1 MSELSEAGL
10 YIHVP
15 FCLRKCCYCD
25 FNSYPLQP
33 EVVKTYCRAIK
44 AELASLASGVTIS
57 TIYVGGGTPTVLP
70 TSELLAILNGA
81 YAMAS
86 WRDGPPP
93 DVEISVEANPGTIN
107 SQQLKALADAG
118 VNRLSIG
125 VQSFDDG
132 VLQSLGRIHTAKQA
146 QEAFYMARQAG
157 FNNINI
163 DLMCGVPGQ
172 DEAILQATLEQAL
185 ALQPEHI
192 SCYSLI
198 VEPGTPMAE
207 MVNSN
212 QVVLPTEDAD
222 LAMYW
227 QVIRELTAA
236 GYVHYEISNF
246 ARPGYLCRHNLNY
259 WNNGVYLAA
268 GPGAHSCLGSERLV
282 NEADPTT
289 WARLVYAGSTA
300 VVQREYISKDEQ
312 MDETMILG
320 LRLLDGVS
328 LTQFEQRFGQSLLAI
343 YPEQVDKLQKNGLLK
358 LQAGR
363 LMLTSVGLPI
373 ANQVFMEFLRNSTMV
388 TE

>member
-25 FNSYPLQP
+25 FNSYPFQP
-33 EVVKTYCRAIK
+33 EAVKAYCRAIK
-44 AELASLASGVTIS
+44 AELANLASELTIS

-81 YAMAS
+81 YAMAG
-86 WRDGPPP
+86 WRYGPPP
-93 DVEISVEANPGTIN
+93 AAEISVEANPGTIN
-107 SQQLKALADAG
+107 PQQLKALADAG

-157 FNNINI
+157 FSNINI

-172 DEAILQATLEQAL
+172 DEAVLQATLEQAL

-207 MVNSN
+207 MVKSN

-227 QVIRELTAA
+227 QVIRQLTAA

-259 WNNGVYLAA
+259 WNNGLYLAA
-268 GPGAHSCLGSERLV
+268 GPGAHSCLGNERLV

-289 WARLVYAGSTA
+289 WARLVCAGWTA
-300 VVQREYISKDEQ
+300 VVQRESISKDEQ

-328 LTQFEQRFGQSLLAI
+328 LAQFEQRFGQSLLAV
-343 YPEQVDKLQKNGLLK
+343 YQEQVDKMQKNGLLK
-358 LQAGR
+358 FQAGR
-363 LMLTSVGLPI
+363 LMLTSFGLPI
-373 ANQVFMEFLRNSTMV
+373 ANQVFMEFLRNSTLV